1 MKKILAGLMG
11 VLIVGILIGYGVSWF
26 LQQPQQNV
34 TQRIPLVAKE
44 ELPAQEVRLYF
55 TAPEGT
61 YLQAETRTI
70 QGCEEDR
77 QCLTDLVAEL
87 IQGPQGDLLPVLPA
101 ETQVLGVTIEDDL
114 ATVNFSRH
122 LVDYHPGGSLAE
134 LLSLASLANSLTE
147 NYPYIRQ
154 VQLLITGERQQTL
167 KGHARI
173 DQPLS
178 AAFAFNQPPATGP
191 YPEAA
196 DATEE
201 GRDLSIEGLI
211 EKAETGD

>member
-1 MKKILAGLMG
+1 MKKILAGLIG
-11 VLIVGILIGYGVSWF
+11 VLIVGIFIGYGVSWF

-34 TQRIPLVAKE
+34 TQQIPLVVKE
-44 ELPAQEVRLYF
+44 ELPAQQVRLYF

-70 QGCEEDR
+70 QGCEEER
-77 QCLTDLVAEL
+77 QCLSDLVHEL
-87 IQGPQGDLLPVLPA
+87 IRGPQGDLLPVLPA
-101 ETQVLGVTIEDDL
+101 ETQVLGVSIEEDL
-114 ATVNFSRH
+114 ATINFSRH

-154 VQLLITGERQQTL
+154 VQLLIAGERQPTL
-167 KGHARI
+167 KGHGRI
-173 DQPLS
+173 DQPLT
-178 AAFAFNQPPATGP
+178 AAFDFNQPPATGP
-191 YPEAA
+191 YPEVA
-196 DATEE
+196 EVPE
-201 GRDLSIEGLI
+201 GGRDLSIEGLI